1 MKRFGVGFRQS
12 LQLRIAEKGVAVIA
26 VVEGVEGV
34 VAVAAVGEGVG
45 VRGVVVFA
53 EEFSESGESRWTAI
67 FGDKRPLNEKIKK
80 VKYEQWLNEKL
91 ET

>member
-26 VVEGVEGV
+26 VVEGV

-53 EEFSESGESRWTAI
+53 EEFGESGESRWTAI

>member
-26 VVEGVEGV
+26 VVEGV

-53 EEFSESGESRWTAI
+53 EEFGESGESR
-67 FGDKRPLNEKIKK
+67 
-80 VKYEQWLNEKL
+80 
-91 ET
+91 